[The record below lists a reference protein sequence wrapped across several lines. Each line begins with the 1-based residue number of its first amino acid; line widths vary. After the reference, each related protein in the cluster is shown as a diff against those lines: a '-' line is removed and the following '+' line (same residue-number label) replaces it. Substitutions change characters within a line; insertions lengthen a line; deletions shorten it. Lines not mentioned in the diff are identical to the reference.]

1 MAKQPPTLLDDED
14 RGFARATLVEAVENQ
29 LRDNTPPI
37 TRLTLARLQ
46 SEGYSRNDAVHLI
59 VCVLSAEIFEMLEVK
74 RVFDVPHYASLLEAL
89 PQLPYDPDELGADE
103 A

>member
-46 SEGYSRNDAVHLI
+46 AEGYSRNDAVHLI

-74 RVFDVPHYASLLEAL
+74 RVFDAANYASLLEAL
-89 PQLPYDPDELGADE
+89 PQLPYDPDELATDDV
-103 A
+103 

>member
-46 SEGYSRNDAVHLI
+46 AEGYSRNDAVHLI

-74 RVFDVPHYASLLEAL
+74 RVFDAANYASLLEAL
-89 PQLPYDPDELGADE
+89 PQLPYDPDELATDD

>member
-14 RGFARATLVEAVENQ
+14 RGFARAALVETVENQ
-29 LRDNTPPI
+29 LRDNSPPV

-46 SEGYSRNDAVHLI
+46 AEGYSRNDAVHLI

-74 RVFDVPHYASLLEAL
+74 RVFDAAHYASLLEAL
-89 PQLPYDPDELGADE
+89 PQLPYDPDELAADGG
-103 A
+103 